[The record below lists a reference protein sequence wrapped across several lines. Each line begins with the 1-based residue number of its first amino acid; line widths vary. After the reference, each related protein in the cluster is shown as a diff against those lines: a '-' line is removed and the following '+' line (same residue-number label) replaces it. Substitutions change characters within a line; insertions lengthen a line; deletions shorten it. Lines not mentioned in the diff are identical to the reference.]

1 MKSDRYYYP
10 YPYGLEFLL
19 VGLLGILGGVVFSS
33 NNINISSQSAS
44 NNQNNSADS
53 VATTSGKKWDLLW
66 LQEGKGCQNWSNDTA
81 NRGGSAYTCLGITQ
95 SAWERYLRGDGAG
108 QNLPSTTIG
117 AYNKLGEAGFK
128 SHAIK
133 IYEKQYCKPTN
144 CNKYSDPI
152 PAVILAISANG
163 GPGTANRWL
172 RATANITNPKERAR
186 KIAELEHNRLDA
198 IANRNPSQRGF
209 RRGGWDANIKNRYAY
224 IDKF

>member
-1 MKSDRYYYP
+1 MNTKYYYP

-19 VGLLGILGGVVFSS
+19 VGLLGILGGVIFST
-33 NNINISSQSAS
+33 NNINITNQSAS
-44 NNQNNSADS
+44 NNSADT
-53 VATTSGKKWDLLW
+53 VATTSDGKKWDLLW

-95 SAWERYLRGDGAG
+95 SAWELYLRGAGAG
-108 QNLPSTTIG
+108 QGLPSTTKG
-117 AYNKLGEAGFK
+117 AYDKLGESGFK
-128 SHAIK
+128 KHAIV
-133 IYEKQYCKPTN
+133 IYERQYCKPTN

-172 RATANITNPKERAR
+172 RATANISDPKQRAR

-198 IANRNPSQRGF
+198 IASRDPSQRGF
-209 RRGGWDANIKNRYAY
+209 RRGGWNENIKNRYSY